1 MTLEENF
8 ELLEE
13 TITKLEEK
21 DISLETS
28 FELYKKGMDLVKE
41 CNQQIDTIEK
51 KVLALNAEGGT
62 DEF

>member
-8 ELLEE
+8 HLLEE
-13 TITKLEEK
+13 TINKLEEK
-21 DISLETS
+21 DISLEDS

-41 CNQQIDTIEK
+41 CNSQIDTIEK

-62 DEF
+62 NEF